1 MAGARKRTVFV
12 QCGRRFTTEEVE
24 NIRSM
29 VELFPR
35 LSRHE
40 LARTLCENL
49 DWRTAS
55 GGYKE
60 DACLKLLGKLAAQ
73 GVMRLPEKFLPGVR
87 VKRPRR
93 PIRGAEEGEA
103 RVQISGSL
111 AEVGPVSLELVADKE
126 SKRAW
131 NEYVD
136 RYHYLGYKQPFGCR
150 LYYFIVSPRGLLGCV
165 LLAGA
170 SKSIGVRDRWIGWP
184 PKRRMRNLPWI
195 VNNSR
200 FLIFPW
206 VDVPHLASHVLGRI
220 ARRVRD
226 DWYERFG
233 YRPVML
239 ETFVDPKLY
248 EGTCYRAAGWIKLGE
263 TDGHGLVRPGCTYS
277 TSPKVIFV
285 QPLVADFRTLL
296 CSESLQGRTLDE
308 E

>member
-111 AEVGPVSLELVADKE
+111 A
-126 SKRAW
+126 
-131 NEYVD
+131 
-136 RYHYLGYKQPFGCR
+136 
-150 LYYFIVSPRGLLGCV
+150 
-165 LLAGA
+165 
-170 SKSIGVRDRWIGWP
+170 
-184 PKRRMRNLPWI
+184 
-195 VNNSR
+195 
-200 FLIFPW
+200 
-206 VDVPHLASHVLGRI
+206 
-220 ARRVRD
+220 
-226 DWYERFG
+226 
-233 YRPVML
+233 
-239 ETFVDPKLY
+239 
-248 EGTCYRAAGWIKLGE
+248 
-263 TDGHGLVRPGCTYS
+263 
-277 TSPKVIFV
+277 
-285 QPLVADFRTLL
+285 
-296 CSESLQGRTLDE
+296 
-308 E
+308 